1 MRMKYSRSRARDCD
15 IRQPDGCASAALHP
29 LHRTLRNS
37 GGTSCLHRSPAVSGG
52 YELLRALRK
61 RKDRLRG
68 RRTPVAPC
76 GEDRISALS
85 DDVLL
90 LILRRLD
97 TRAALA
103 TAMLSKRWA
112 RLPCW
117 IDTLN
122 FMVSEI
128 LPPRYHRCIK
138 LHEATY
144 HIVYRNDVKVLV
156 ARIKR
161 YERLAMRNMA
171 SSINN
176 FLDADDDQDCAGQAR
191 RRVGRL
197 RVEFFATHYTDC
209 MNRLITKAVDAWGV
223 KNLEVFAKPAY
234 WSEWSPPPVVHRF
247 PHHGLCIEPYKS
259 RLRSLKLGGCI
270 IPPLQGFRAL
280 TKMTLQDMR
289 ESTPKASYEAVF
301 NSCPQLQVLHLKSCR
316 WVDQGVLV
324 IDAPR
329 SGIKQLIVEFCS
341 VIALYSLG
349 MLESIAIRET
359 WVRYRH
365 SSFSHLM
372 HMNLNLRHGYNRSR
386 PLQLGPSN
394 GKPPALIC
402 SCTAS
407 SSSSL

>member
-1 MRMKYSRSRARDCD
+1 
-15 IRQPDGCASAALHP
+15 
-29 LHRTLRNS
+29 
-37 GGTSCLHRSPAVSGG
+37 
-52 YELLRALRK
+52 
-61 RKDRLRG
+61 
-68 RRTPVAPC
+68 
-76 GEDRISALS
+76 
-85 DDVLL
+85 
-90 LILRRLD
+90 
-97 TRAALA
+97 
-103 TAMLSKRWA
+103 
-112 RLPCW
+112 
-117 IDTLN
+117 
-122 FMVSEI
+122 MVSDI
-128 LPPRYHRCIK
+128 LPPRYHRCIQ
-138 LHEATY
+138 LHQKNRY
-144 HIVYRNDVKVLV
+144 NWYPVDVKVLV
-156 ARIKR
+156 ASIKR

-176 FLDADDDQDCAGQAR
+176 FLDADDDHDCAGQAR

-197 RVEFFATHYTDC
+197 WVEFFATHYTDC

-223 KNLEVFAKPAY
+223 KDLEVFAKPAY

-359 WVRYRH
+359 WV
-365 SSFSHLM
+365 
-372 HMNLNLRHGYNRSR
+372 
-386 PLQLGPSN
+386 
-394 GKPPALIC
+394 
-402 SCTAS
+402 
-407 SSSSL
+407 SSLLYLDMGVFKKWGVGTGNCDAATPLE